1 MNKYLYFQD
10 GHISGLNPSSRIDN
24 FYEAWMAK
32 FKEILVLAK
41 EHKVDAII
49 DGGDLLDIPKV
60 ADSIV
65 DDILDLIEATGIP
78 VYALWGNH
86 ALIGHHIET
95 SKNTSLRHM
104 FRRCKLLKEAKDIKE
119 KSHEIKFLDYDHNIE
134 ERIKTDGLIFD
145 DKLSKPEPKFRV
157 FVVHAFITPKP
168 FLPTVLHV
176 VADDIKTNAHLVL
189 VAHYHAVWE
198 KTVGR
203 TKFLDIG
210 CLGRRSISEAEI
222 KPSCIILDFSQ
233 KSETI
238 NYKVIPLKSAKEGKD
253 VFDLDAKELEKSN
266 ERELELFVNSLRDFK
281 NQDLDVRGA
290 IEYIGKEQNVERAVI
305 DRILE
310 KLKEV
315 QTT

>member
-10 GHISGLNPSSRIDN
+10 GHISGLNPASRTDN

-32 FKEILVLAK
+32 FKEILALAK

-65 DDILDLIEATGIP
+65 DDILDLIEETGIP
-78 VYALWGNH
+78 FLALWGNH
-86 ALIGHHIET
+86 ALVGHHIET
-95 SKNTSLRHM
+95 STNTSLKHM
-104 FRRCKLLKEAKDIKE
+104 FRRCKLLKEAKDIDE
-119 KSHEIKFLDYDHNIE
+119 KSHYIKFVDYDHNIE
-134 ERIKTDGLIFD
+134 AKIASDGIEIPG
-145 DKLSKPEPKFRV
+145 DKPRWKV
-157 FVVHAFITPKP
+157 AIVHAFVTPKP

-176 VADDIKTNAHLVL
+176 VADDIKTNADLVL
-189 VAHYHAVWE
+189 VAHYHATWE
-198 KTVGR
+198 KQVGK

-210 CLGRRSISEAEI
+210 CMGRRSIGEVSI
-222 KPSCIILDFSQ
+222 KPSCLILDFSQ

-238 NYKVIPLKSAKEGKD
+238 NYQVIPLKSAKEGKD
-253 VFDLDAKELEKSN
+253 VFDLESKEVTKSN

-281 NQDLDVRGA
+281 SQDMDIRGA
-290 IEYIGKEQNVERAVI
+290 IEFIGKEQKVEKAVI

-310 KLKEV
+310 KLVEV
-315 QTT
+315 SK